1 MNNSSLSGQPLPRDN
16 GELKERLVEVGLSE
30 ILSGDLPPDYTQ
42 ALLKR
47 LDETAIRPQPLHRDT
62 AVRRAAQVSAFLAAA
77 ACLLLLLRFAEDHLQ
92 EFAKASERVAAVP
105 DFRQNKLATK
115 NFTPA
120 RKGSSEAGMR
130 DYTVMVPEQRSREES
145 YTVMSAEPRQRT
157 QSYTVMVPENRQ
169 RSEQYTVPR
178 EGRFSSPQ
186 GANTGLHGTPV
197 DGEIARKIRYN
208 STLNLVVDQFDGV
221 IDRVN
226 SVVAR
231 HDGYVGQTNLGQ
243 MRGEQRSGSWTIRI
257 PVGNYQAFLQE
268 VDEIGILDAR
278 HESAQDVTVQFTD
291 LERRIENK
299 KKLEERIIKLLER
312 PDDELKHVIEV
323 ERELARIRSEVEGLE
338 GQRQVMLN
346 QTSLA
351 TITLHVRE
359 ERDYVPPTVPTVGSR
374 LGNAWSNGFA
384 RTGNFFMNLA
394 IWFIERL
401 IPIVICLIVAF
412 FLLRWLRS
420 WRAMRKLG
428 AGS

>member
-1 MNNSSLSGQPLPRDN
+1 MNDSSLSRQPLPRDN

-30 ILSGDLPPDYTQ
+30 ILSGELPPDYTQ

-47 LDETAIRPQPLHRDT
+47 LDETVTRPQPLYRHFV
-62 AVRRAAQVSAFLAAA
+62 VRRAALVSALLTAA
-77 ACLLLLLRFAEDHLQ
+77 ACLLLLLRFADHHLR
-92 EFAKASERVAAVP
+92 EFAQASEQVAAAP
-105 DFRQNKLATK
+105 DIRQKGLAAK
-115 NFTPA
+115 NYTPA
-120 RKGSSEAGMR
+120 KEGISEAGMR
-130 DYTVMVPEQRSREES
+130 EYTVMVPEQRSREES
-145 YTVMSAEPRQRT
+145 YTTMSAEP
-157 QSYTVMVPENRQ
+157 RQ
-169 RSEQYTVPR
+169 RSEQYTVMR

-186 GANTGLHGTPV
+186 GTNTGMHGTPV
-197 DGEIARKIRYN
+197 DGGTVRKIRYN

-226 SVVAR
+226 SVVTR
-231 HDGYVGQTNLGQ
+231 HDGYVGQANLGQ

-257 PVGNYQAFLQE
+257 PVENYQAFLQE

-278 HESAQDVTVQFTD
+278 HESAQDVTAQFTD

-312 PDDELKHVIEV
+312 PNDELKHVIEV

-338 GQRQVMLN
+338 GQRQVMQN

-351 TITLHVRE
+351 TIILHVRE

-412 FLLRWLRS
+412 FLLRWLGKRLS
-420 WRAMRKLG
+420 SDQVQAR
-428 AGS
+428 